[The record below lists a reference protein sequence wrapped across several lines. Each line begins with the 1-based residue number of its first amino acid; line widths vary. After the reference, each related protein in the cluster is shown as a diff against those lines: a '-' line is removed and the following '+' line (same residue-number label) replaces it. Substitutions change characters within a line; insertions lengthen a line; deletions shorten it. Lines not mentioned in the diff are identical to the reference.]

1 MSADL
6 STVVA
11 RITTKFVVPGTA
23 LPSEV
28 PIDPLEFGEFDD
40 RHPLVRK
47 DGVNLESVS
56 CDGYSLVCDGEQTA
70 FEFTCEW
77 VFTCGPKVADRLAN
91 ILSDPT
97 NTDPGIVLFD
107 LSVEDE
113 NGRSWDLDGE
123 PVTVCRVTK
132 KYGGAS

>member
-77 VFTCGPKVADRLAN
+77 VFTCGPKSQTAW
-91 ILSDPT
+91 PT
-97 NTDPGIVLFD
+97 SCLTRPTRTPASSCSTCPSRTRTDARGI
-107 LSVEDE
+107 
-113 NGRSWDLDGE
+113 W
-123 PVTVCRVTK
+123 T
-132 KYGGAS
+132 ASL

>member
-1 MSADL
+1 MSDDL
-6 STVVA
+6 STVRA
-11 RITTKFVVPGTA
+11 SITLKFVVPGTV

-28 PIDPLEFGEFDD
+28 PIDPLDFGEFDD

-47 DGVNLESVS
+47 DGVTLDCVS
-56 CDGYSLVCDGEQTA
+56 CEAYSLVCDGEQTSL
-70 FEFTCEW
+70 EFTCEW
-77 VFTCGPKVADRLAN
+77 LFSCKPKVADRLAS

-97 NTDPGIVLFD
+97 NTDPGVVLFD

-113 NGRSWDLDGE
+113 EGRSWDLDGE

-132 KYGGAS
+132 KFGGAS